1 MKKVYTKTNIF
12 NIGYDLD
19 GLPIKEEIHYVV
31 VKTEDEK
38 LLKSNVF
45 YRDEKEAKML
55 AAEYRSGKI
64 DLLDN
69 FHYFS
74 EGYSDWY

>member
-1 MKKVYTKTNIF
+1 MKKVYTKKDIF

-31 VKTEDEK
+31 VKTEDGK

-55 AAEYRSGKI
+55 ADKYRSDKI
-64 DLLDN
+64 DLLDH

>member
-1 MKKVYTKTNIF
+1 MKKVYTKKDIF

-55 AAEYRSGKI
+55 ADEYRSDKI
-64 DLLDN
+64 DLLDH